1 MKKISLF
8 NFKEIF
14 SKINYQFNNKK
25 CLLIFLLLFIGVLLP
40 TLSGSESYN
49 FWSKLY
55 NILNNP
61 VYNMLLFISIGINMI
76 YLIGEMM
83 NNYMIILRCE
93 NLNKIIKKFINDVV
107 IFTIYLI
114 FVSFIMAIAGSI
126 IFSFGDMKMINH
138 PIYNIPMIVYIMF
151 FLLRSI
157 MIASIVNSII
167 FIIYIAFNKIIITI

>member
-93 NLNKIIKKFINDVV
+93 NLNKIIKNFINDVV
-107 IFTIYLI
+107 IFTIY
-114 FVSFIMAIAGSI
+114 
-126 IFSFGDMKMINH
+126 
-138 PIYNIPMIVYIMF
+138 
-151 FLLRSI
+151 
-157 MIASIVNSII
+157 
-167 FIIYIAFNKIIITI
+167 